1 MKKLLIILILL
12 TSCNSYKETT
22 NVKKD
27 VKKEVVDNS
36 VIKKES
42 KAIHIDAMEYEIIT
56 ADPKE
61 ELVIIN
67 SKGESTRVKNV
78 KSIRI
83 KKQKESIK
91 TDIEE
96 QKKDIKTVV
105 VDKSKIKTEKEV
117 KTWLETLKDNLK
129 WLVILLSVVSI
140 VYFGFIKK

>member
-1 MKKLLIILILL
+1 MYKLLVILILL
-12 TSCNSYKETT
+12 TSCNSYKEVT
-22 NVKKD
+22 NTNKN

-36 VIKKES
+36 VIIKES
-42 KAIHIDAMEYEIIT
+42 KAIHIDAVEYEIIT

-78 KSIRI
+78 KSIRVKN
-83 KKQKESIK
+83 KKQSIK
-91 TDIEE
+91 TDTEE

-105 VDKSKIKTEKEV
+105 VDKSKIETEKKV
-117 KTWLETLKDNLK
+117 KTGLETSKDVLK
-129 WLVILLSVVSI
+129 WLTILLCVASV

>member
-12 TSCNSYKETT
+12 TSCNSYKEVT
-22 NVKKD
+22 NTKKN

-36 VIKKES
+36 VIVKES

-67 SKGESTRVKNV
+67 SKGETTRVKNV

-83 KKQKESIK
+83 KNKKQSIK
-91 TDIEE
+91 TDTEE
-96 QKKDIKTVV
+96 QKKDIRTVV
-105 VDKSKIKTEKEV
+105 VDKSKIETEKEV
-117 KTWLETLKDNLK
+117 KTWWDTLKDILK
-129 WLVILLSVVSI
+129 WITILLCVSSVV
-140 VYFGFIKK
+140 YFRFIKK